1 MTVIGEWLSRQS
13 REPHGDGGVELEMSY
28 FLAWVVNDR
37 HVMELLLNGR
47 FGPCHLAYMLR
58 NVTMSLCAP
67 EGWNS
72 AVASITL

>member
-1 MTVIGEWLSRQS
+1 MTVSDEWLSRQR
-13 REPHGDGGVELEMSY
+13 REPHGNGRVELEMSH

-58 NVTMSLCAP
+58 NVTVSLCAL

-72 AVASITL
+72 AVASVTL